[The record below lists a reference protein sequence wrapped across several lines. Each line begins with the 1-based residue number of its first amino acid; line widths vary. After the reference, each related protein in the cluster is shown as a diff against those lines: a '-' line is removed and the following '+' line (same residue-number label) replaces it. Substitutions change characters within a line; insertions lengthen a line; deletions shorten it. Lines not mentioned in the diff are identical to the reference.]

1 MAIGGFARNVEGRI
15 IGRAAAEAAWVPAG
29 RDLLGGLASQAN
41 ATISQS
47 DFADEVQRR
56 GGVHALGQP
65 AGWLAHCLE
74 SLALATHA
82 EGIPPLTSLVVQ
94 GDGKVGESY
103 AASLAAYG
111 RDTSAGGRD
120 RESQA
125 AADRI
130 ECYRWAGAPEPLGGW
145 RARTPSG
152 ARTSSTRT
160 PATRTPTPRAT
171 KAVVPEREAAY
182 CPSCFMALP
191 ATGRCDYCA

>member
-130 ECYRWAGAPEPLGGW
+130 ECYRW
-145 RARTPSG
+145 
-152 ARTSSTRT
+152 
-160 PATRTPTPRAT
+160 

>member
-74 SLALATHA
+74 SLAIATHT
-82 EGIPPLTSLVVQ
+82 EGIPPLTSLV
-94 GDGKVGESY
+94 
-103 AASLAAYG
+103 YG
-111 RDTSAGGRD
+111 HDTSAGGRD

-160 PATRTPTPRAT
+160 PATRTPTTRAT